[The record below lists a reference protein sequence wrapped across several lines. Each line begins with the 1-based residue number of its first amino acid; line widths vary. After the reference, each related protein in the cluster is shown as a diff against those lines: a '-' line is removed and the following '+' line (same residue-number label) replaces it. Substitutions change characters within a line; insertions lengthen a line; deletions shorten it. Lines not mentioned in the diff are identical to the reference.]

1 MKAYRQTL
9 EVKDLWNQ
17 VDYLRSETCVPELEQ
32 NWKEEVHKQATTRNI
47 RMQHNNFSHPYIY
60 QNGTFRSESTPLI
73 SNQKSDRDHDE
84 EGFENSHQ
92 ARPTL
97 LKVVAKTY
105 WKQWL
110 LASFF
115 KIARDVLS
123 MIQPLLLKLMIDFL
137 ENKHTNQAWPLW
149 NGWGLA
155 ILFFIGGSAQALFF
169 TRSAFLMMTLGLKM
183 RVALVGLIYQK
194 SLRMNNAAKSHYTI
208 GDIVNLMS
216 VDCQRIQDAFMF
228 QYEILSFPFMLALG
242 LYLIWNQMGMATL
255 GSVAVIIIISALNIL
270 FGKLQQKYQG
280 IILALKSSRIKLLN
294 EVLSGIK
301 VLKMYTWETPF
312 TKKLLNIRLREMF
325 FLKKVCV
332 VTAFSTL
339 FSVHSPFMMSY
350 FVLLIFTLMTQG
362 NYLNAS
368 KVFVSLSIFNTL
380 RFSITVVPFVI
391 TGVIQMLVCL
401 KRIEKFLCK
410 EDLNPKNV
418 STSLTTGYAISID
431 NGYFT
436 WDQRNPRTTLHRINL
451 KIGEGKL
458 VAVVGQ
464 VGAGKS
470 SLMAAMLGEME
481 KVKGHVNVQGSV
493 AYVPQEAWTQNLTV
507 KENILF
513 GSKFSEKKYKR
524 IIEACALLP
533 DLAILS
539 AGDNTEIG
547 ERGINVSGGQK
558 QRISLARAV
567 YSNSDVYLLDDP
579 LSAVD
584 SHVGKSLFKEVIGP
598 EGLLRHKTRILVTH
612 GVHWLSKVD
621 LVVVM
626 NEGTISEVGTYEEL
640 MQKRGAFSEIPE
652 TYLLHG
658 EDDTDSESKG
668 FLNMQSTKIFITK
681 DEMWEQLESVPVCG
695 LSADDSDLSRQQSTR
710 KTSLRRNSRFSI
722 LTDIKR
728 RLSQLHAIVETGLH
742 LMKSMNNAESQR
754 DFSRSNTKKKSSR
767 QDKMNPLELLQRSL
781 SQGRILPYNSG
792 GESEPEHGKLIQDEK
807 SAEGTVKLSVI
818 FSYIKAMGVI
828 GTILSMLFVMVFQ
841 GLNAYGNF
849 WLTFW
854 TEDEIIKNHSLVTTQ
869 EYSNQKYYYLAIYTV
884 IGVLQGIFLFLF
896 AYLGLTRLIT
906 ASGSLHSSMLFC
918 VLRSPMSFFDT
929 IPVGRIMNRFSS
941 DIDILDDRLPRT
953 FILWAVMISTL
964 LAILVVISVNTPD
977 FLIVII
983 PVGIFFILIL
993 RFYLPTV
1000 RQLKRMEG
1008 VTRSPVYN
1016 HFSESITGA
1025 SCIRAYRALDRFIT
1039 ESQVR
1044 VDTNTTFYH
1053 AANTASWWIALRL
1066 ELLANVLVLAAAVFS
1081 VLSDTLSG
1089 AGIGLSLTYSLQVVI
1104 SLNLVVQSVSEMEMN
1119 IVSAERV
1126 EEFTRLQPEAEWIEP
1141 KNRPS
1146 PTWPETGKV
1155 EFKSYTTRYRAG
1167 LDLVLRGLDCVIKGG
1182 EKIGV
1187 VGRTGAG
1194 KSSMTQ
1200 ALFRLIEPA
1209 GGDIRIDDMSIS
1221 SIGLHDLRSKITILP
1236 QDPVIFSGSI
1246 RSNLDPLER
1255 FSDQDL
1261 WVAIERAHMKDF
1273 VTSCVGQLDYEC
1285 GEGGQNFSVG
1295 QRQLVCLA
1303 RTLLHKTKILILDEA
1318 TAAVDVETD
1327 ELIQRT
1333 IKSEFSDCT
1342 VLSIAHRLNTVMD
1355 YDRIMVMDKGLIV
1368 DFGAPQKLL
1377 EDKSGVFYSM
1387 AKAANLVN

>member
-1 MKAYRQTL
+1 
-9 EVKDLWNQ
+9 
-17 VDYLRSETCVPELEQ
+17 
-32 NWKEEVHKQATTRNI
+32 
-47 RMQHNNFSHPYIY
+47 MQHNNFSHPYIY
-60 QNGTFRSESTPLI
+60 QNDTFRSESTPLI

-84 EGFENSHQ
+84 EGSENSHQ

-137 ENKHTNQAWPLW
+137 ENKHTEDWPLW

-155 ILFFIGGSAQALFF
+155 ILFFISGVVESLFF
-169 TRSAFLMMTLGLKM
+169 TQGAFCMMTLGLKVK
-183 RVALVGLIYQK
+183 VALVGLIYQK

-242 LYLIWNQMGMATL
+242 LYLIWNQMGVATL

-301 VLKMYTWETPF
+301 VLKMYTWEPPF

-350 FVLLIFTLMTQG
+350 FVLLIFTLTSG
-362 NYLNAS
+362 NYLDAS
-368 KVFVSLSIFNTL
+368 KVFVSLTIINTL
-380 RFSITVVPFVI
+380 RFSITIVPFVI
-391 TGVIQMLVCL
+391 TGIIQMLVSL

-410 EDLNPKNV
+410 EDLNQKNV

-436 WDQRNPRTTLHRINL
+436 WDRRNRKPTLNRINL
-451 KIGEGKL
+451 KVREGKL

-470 SLMAAMLGEME
+470 SLIAAMLGEME
-481 KVKGHVNVQGSV
+481 NVKGHVNVQGSV
-493 AYVPQEAWTQNLTV
+493 AYVPQEAWIQNLTV

-524 IIEACALLP
+524 IIQACALLP
-533 DLAILS
+533 DLTVLS

-567 YSNSDVYLLDDP
+567 YSNSDVYLMDDP

-612 GVHWLSKVD
+612 GVHWLPKVD
-621 LVVVM
+621 LIVVM
-626 NEGTISEVGTYEEL
+626 DEGTISEVGTYEEL
-640 MQKRGAFSEIPE
+640 MQKRGSFSEFLE
-652 TYLLHG
+652 NYLLHE
-658 EDDTDSESKG
+658 EDDTDSEIAK
-668 FLNMQSTKIFITK
+668 TK
-681 DEMWEQLESVPVCG
+681 DEMWEQLESVPDNG

-710 KTSLRRNSRFSI
+710 KVSLRRNSRCSI
-722 LTDIKR
+722 PTDIKL
-728 RLSQLHAIVETGLH
+728 RLSQSHPIVETGNH
-742 LMKSMNNAESQR
+742 LMKSMNNAESKR
-754 DFSRSNTKKKSSR
+754 HFSRSNTKKDSSR
-767 QDKMNPLELLQRSL
+767 QDEINPLEILQRSP

-792 GESEPEHGKLIQDEK
+792 GESEPADGKLIQGEK
-807 SAEGTVKLSVI
+807 SAEGT
-818 FSYIKAMGVI
+818 
-828 GTILSMLFVMVFQ
+828 
-841 GLNAYGNF
+841 
-849 WLTFW
+849 
-854 TEDEIIKNHSLVTTQ
+854 
-869 EYSNQKYYYLAIYTV
+869 EYSNRKYYYLAIYTV
-884 IGVLQGIFLFLF
+884 LGVLQGIFLFLF
-896 AYLGLTRLIT
+896 AFLGLTRLIT

-918 VLRSPMSFFDT
+918 ILRSPMSLFDT
-929 IPVGRIMNRFSS
+929 TPVGRIMNRFSS

-953 FILWAVMISTL
+953 FILGAVMLFTL

-1025 SCIRAYRALDRFIT
+1025 SCIRAYRAVNRFIT

-1053 AANTASWWIALRL
+1053 AANTASWWISIRL
-1066 ELLANVLVLAAAVFS
+1066 EFLANLLVLAAAVFS

-1104 SLNLVVQSVSEMEMN
+1104 SLMLVVQCVSEMEMN

-1141 KNRPS
+1141 ENRPS
-1146 PTWPETGKV
+1146 STWPETGKV
-1155 EFKSYTTRYRAG
+1155 EFKSYSTRYRAG

-1182 EKIGV
+1182 EKIGI

-1200 ALFRLIEPA
+1200 ALFRIIEPA
-1209 GGDIRIDDMSIS
+1209 GGDICIDDMSIS

-1255 FSDQDL
+1255 FSNQDL

-1333 IKSEFSDCT
+1333 IKAEFSDCT

-1368 DFGAPQKLL
+1368 EFGAPKKLL